1 MKYLS
6 ILLASL
12 LLSFNAFADYSEE
25 NDYPNCKP
33 SNNYEV
39 IDSKRI
45 IKTDYMKEEQSYNYP
60 SQVGPYKIEIYLDK
74 TCHED
79 IAYITDGFGILD
91 DKDSVL
97 YYSLNDIYWSY
108 NLQETTPSEDFPFYV
123 LQNYTGGAHCCF
135 FSFFLS
141 KDKPYRLHQE
151 LYSGDVKPKYSD
163 VDNDGTFEM
172 VVYDNSYTYWKT
184 SFAGSRFIRV
194 IYRVDEDGFHVAQDL
209 IRQEMKYP
217 TVELALQQIRIEIE
231 ANEDWVRRN
240 KDMARW
246 LDEQNLH
253 DIGVFTAE
261 FLYAGMEEEAWQFFG
276 QIWEEEDFEI
286 SKEEFKT
293 ELMEQ
298 VFGSEHYLRIIRL
311 NHSET

>member
-25 NDYPNCKP
+25 NDYPNCKS

-74 TCHED
+74 TCHEE

-91 DKDSVL
+91 DKGSVL

-123 LQNYTGGAHCCF
+123 LQHHSGGAHCCF
-135 FSFFLS
+135 SSFFLS

-163 VDNDGTFEM
+163 VNNDGTFEM
-172 VVYDNSYTYWKT
+172 VIYDNSYTYWKT

-217 TVELALQQIRIEIE
+217 TVELALQQVRIE
-231 ANEDWVRRN
+231 NED
-240 KDMARW
+240 
-246 LDEQNLH
+246 QTLH

-261 FLYAGMEEEAWQFFG
+261 FLYAGMEKEAWQFFD
-276 QIWEEEDFEI
+276 QIWEEEDLGFIKKI
-286 SKEEFKT
+286 SFKRELEE
-293 ELMEQ
+293 LIHL
-298 VFGSEHYLRIIRL
+298 SRHYQLL
-311 NHSET
+311 LGEEVD